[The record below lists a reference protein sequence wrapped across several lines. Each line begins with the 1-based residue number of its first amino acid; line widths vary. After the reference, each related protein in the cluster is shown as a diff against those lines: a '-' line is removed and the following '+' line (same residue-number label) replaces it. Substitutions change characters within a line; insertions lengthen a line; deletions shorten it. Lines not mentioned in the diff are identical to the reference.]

1 MKTEDFDNDE
11 PIHHFEGKDLM
22 HSCPCKLTFA
32 QMGEP
37 SSPITISPPVA
48 ISPPDIHSHKDHF
61 QKFHKI
67 KELLKGLFFYK
78 IHKETIYQ
86 PMVNCNLIIG
96 QMNIATQN
104 NQTILQDMKNFGPIF
119 NIYNKGTIINNFGN
133 DNQSNEQAEAEEAK
147 DADHTEVVEVQ
158 TVPVNKETA
167 IQPKVH
173 RKKKELS
180 FTDSVAE
187 KEAIPILKQ
196 WLHQMMDPIS
206 SKKPKEK
213 LIFLRAVSE
222 AKVFTQKLQYK
233 AYVREFGPISS
244 SSYYEWVHRK
254 LKYDRDDIDAL
265 IEKYFEFL
273 KQFPK

>member
-1 MKTEDFDNDE
+1 MNKEDFDNDE
-11 PIHHFEGKDLM
+11 PIHHFEGKDLL
-22 HSCPCKLTFA
+22 HSCPSEPPSA
-32 QMGEP
+32 HSGNP
-37 SSPITISPPVA
+37 SSPITHSPHA
-48 ISPPDIHSHKDHF
+48 TISPPDIHSHKDRF

-67 KELLKGLFFYK
+67 KELLRGIFFYK
-78 IHKETIYQ
+78 IHKETTHY
-86 PMVNCNLIIG
+86 PMVNYNLFIG

-119 NIYNKGTIINNFGN
+119 NIYNKGTIINNFGT

-147 DADHTEVVEVQ
+147 DADHIEVVEVKPE
-158 TVPVNKETA
+158 PVNKETA
-167 IQPKVH
+167 SQPKVH
-173 RKKKELS
+173 RKKQELS

-187 KEAIPILKQ
+187 KESIPILRQ

-206 SKKPKEK
+206 SKNPKEK

-254 LKYDRDDIDAL
+254 LKYDREDIDAL
-265 IEKYFEFL
+265 IEKYYEFL

>member
-11 PIHHFEGKDLM
+11 PIHHFEGKDLL
-22 HSCPCKLTFA
+22 HSCPSKSPFA
-32 QMGEP
+32 QTGN
-37 SSPITISPPVA
+37 SSPIITISPPVA

-78 IHKETIYQ
+78 IHKETIFQ

-119 NIYNKGTIINNFGN
+119 NIYNKGTIINNFGT

-147 DADHTEVVEVQ
+147 DADHIEVVEVKPE
-158 TVPVNKETA
+158 PVNKETA
-167 IQPKVH
+167 SQPKVH

-187 KEAIPILKQ
+187 KESVPILRQ

-206 SKKPKEK
+206 SKNPKEK

-254 LKYDRDDIDAL
+254 LKYDREDIDAL
-265 IEKYFEFL
+265 IEKYYEFL

>member
-11 PIHHFEGKDLM
+11 PIHHFEGKDLL
-22 HSCPCKLTFA
+22 HSCPSKSPFA
-32 QMGEP
+32 QTGN
-37 SSPITISPPVA
+37 SSPIITISPPVA
-48 ISPPDIHSHKDHF
+48 IPPPDIHSHKDHF

-96 QMNIATQN
+96 KMNIATQN

-158 TVPVNKETA
+158 PISTKEDN
-167 IQPKVH
+167 QPGIIRFFAQRSKAH
-173 RKKKELS
+173 
-180 FTDSVAE
+180 
-187 KEAIPILKQ
+187 PILK
-196 WLHQMMDPIS
+196 WLHETTDDLET
-206 SKKPKEK
+206 PKER
-213 LIFLRAVSE
+213 LMNVRAVYE
-222 AKVFTQKLQYK
+222 AGHFTQRIPYK
-233 AYVREFGPISS
+233 AYVEEFGPITKSRYKHWMGEELNYS
-244 SSYYEWVHRK
+244 K
-254 LKYDRDDIDAL
+254 KDIDDIID
-265 IEKYFEFL
+265 
-273 KQFPK
+273 QFPF